1 MSIGLVTYGAPYIE
15 VDEDSDQSHTAPATR
30 CNQIH
35 QKIYNYFQEVASR
48 YGTVLRDRFGS
59 CGAFALRTCGT
70 VGKKSEKPEED
81 RASLSQI
88 VALPQSIYERPG
100 SSEWRVANTMNVIF
114 SSNTLF
120 TWSSQTCESHKVN
133 LSREATVL
141 SGHITN

>member
-1 MSIGLVTYGAPYIE
+1 MHPIIQTEPNSFKYYQMSLAARSQKSAVRE
-15 VDEDSDQSHTAPATR
+15 TR
-30 CNQIH
+30 NDVPTPL
-35 QKIYNYFQEVASR
+35 QEVASR
-48 YGTVLRDRFGS
+48 YGTVLCDRFGS

-114 SSNTLF
+114 SSNT
-120 TWSSQTCESHKVN
+120 WSSQTCESHKVN